1 MISSLDQRFLHFF
14 GKSKERGE
22 VEGEQM
28 VAPPDMTRSVKTG
41 GEESPSSIGQGG
53 P

>member
-1 MISSLDQRFLHFF
+1 MAEEKRK
-14 GKSKERGE
+14 GG

-28 VAPPDMTRSVKTG
+28 VAPPDITQCGKSG
-41 GEESPSSIGQGG
+41 GEESPSSAGQGG